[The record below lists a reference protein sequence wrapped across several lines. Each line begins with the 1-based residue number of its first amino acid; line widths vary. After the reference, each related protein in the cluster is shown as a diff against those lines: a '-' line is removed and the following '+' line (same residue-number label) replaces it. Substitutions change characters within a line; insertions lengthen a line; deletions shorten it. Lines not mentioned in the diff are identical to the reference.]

1 MHLPHRI
8 AIRLNLELKTRPK
21 LLLGDLPLVIAL
33 PARVDVI
40 LIVVYA
46 VCLEQAHTPGD
57 NVLVLCKWHWKPTC
71 LTS

>member
-8 AIRLNLELKTRPK
+8 AIQLNLELKTWPNQH
-21 LLLGDLPLVIAL
+21 LGDLALVIAL

-40 LIVVYA
+40 LIVVY
-46 VCLEQAHTPGD
+46 VLCLEQVHTPGD
-57 NVLVLCKWHWKPTC
+57 NVLVLYKWHWKPTC